1 MLREVHVN
9 TTTGPKKKTDGKNRC
24 AGVYSPDVTGLVS
37 GAAGGVRPGLVN
49 RRITVQAPHARRI
62 CEAFGRDVKVHRVG
76 LSRAAHGGGGKRGNV
91 VMLSRPAKRRMMHT
105 FRNSERLPV
114 MLTLTYPG
122 EFPCDGREVKRHW
135 ANMRA
140 WLVRTMGRKGGW
152 FLEFQRRGAPHFHV
166 FLDGEVDFE
175 LIARRWYEVVG
186 SKDLRHLVAGTRIEM
201 LREGHAAAAYA
212 AKYAAKVE
220 QKEPPEG
227 FANVGR
233 FWGTFGGLAVE
244 PVATAESSERL
255 ICETATGEILPDP
268 VYAAVRVARR
278 LANAR
283 RRAAGLPPVRD
294 KGRYGLTL
302 YDVGPALVAY
312 MRRVGLADS
321 ATEET

>member
-1 MLREVHVN
+1 MDC
-9 TTTGPKKKTDGKNRC
+9 TAGSKKTYGKNPC

-49 RRITVQAPHARRI
+49 RRISVQTPNGGAI
-62 CEAFGRDVKVHRVG
+62 CEAYGRDVKLYRPG
-76 LSRAAHGGGGKRGNV
+76 PSGGAHGGGGARGSIL
-91 VMLSRPAKRRMMHT
+91 MLSRPAKRRMMHT
-105 FRNSERLPV
+105 FRNCERLPV

-122 EFPCDGREVKRHW
+122 EFPADGREVKRHW

-175 LIARRWYEVVG
+175 LIAQRWYQVVG

-227 FANVGR
+227 FASVGR
-233 FWGTFGGLAVE
+233 FWGTFGDLAVE
-244 PVATAESSERL
+244 PVASAVASESL
-255 ICETATGEILPDP
+255 ICDTSTGELLPNL
-268 VYAAVRVARR
+268 VVQAVRVARHVV
-278 LANAR
+278 NAR
-283 RRAAGLPPVRD
+283 RRAAGYPPIRD
-294 KGRYGLTL
+294 NGRYGRTF
-302 YDVGPALVAY
+302 YDAGPAIAEYL
-312 MRRVGLADS
+312 RRVR
-321 ATEET
+321 E